1 MDNLN
6 QDVMSLPPMTQIP
19 PPMPAEIAAAIAKVK
34 GEVIRLHKGERNAHG
49 GFNYATVDQFYE
61 AIGPLE
67 ADAGLVVLPQ
77 HVGPPRMKKVATKGG
92 ETTVVVYSFIFMIAH
107 SSGASWCNVNDVCE
121 QSVAWMGAQTAGAAK
136 SYAHKYYLR
145 SLYSVPTGEKDADA
159 QERWELDEGQARAKA
174 IAKRKETGAPP
185 PTGSGITFM
194 FDEMEVLQLAEI
206 LPRVRRTL
214 NAAPPHIRLAWAADN
229 ERSLSQLHGASKATW
244 LEVRKIIDG
253 ASA

>member
-6 QDVMSLPPMTQIP
+6 HDVMTLASMPQLP

-34 GEVIRLHKGERNAHG
+34 GEITRLHKGERNAHG
-49 GFNYATVDQFYE
+49 GFSYASVDQFYE

-67 ADAGLVVLPQ
+67 GEAGLVVLPQ

-174 IAKRKETGAPP
+174 VVERKKAGVAA

-194 FDEMEVLQLAEI
+194 FDEMEVLQPAEI

-214 NAAPPHIRLAWAADN
+214 NAAPPHIRQAWAADN
-229 ERSLSQLHGASKATW
+229 ERPLSVLHSTSKGTW
-244 LEVRKIIDG
+244 LEVKKIIDG
-253 ASA
+253 ASV